1 MLLEPKKVGDMWECP
16 AIDHGVTIFPDGRIR
31 PCCQTSAEY
40 SKPLSEITN
49 PARFQDLKSFN
60 NPDACKSCWS
70 KEQQGLDSYRR
81 MYQTTVTNA
90 PGIQFL
96 DVRHSNQCNLKCRYC
111 NPHFSNQW
119 AKELSYPITLQQSK
133 FDDYSDHLLTK
144 DLVEIYWCGGEPLIN
159 SDHYNMLET
168 LISNGL
174 SKNIKLRYNT
184 NFTVIQYKDKNVF
197 DLWQQFKSVSLSI
210 SVDAVGEISNYIR
223 SGSDWNSIS
232 ANIDLALEKIEKNP
246 KISISLSPVVSL
258 LSIWTLPELYKYA
271 EHKKISVKPILLHGP
286 DYLSLMAIHTKLKPL
301 AISTLNSIRKQLGK
315 NYDQFMSRLTQ
326 DDNEYLFNQAVR
338 HILLLDKL
346 RQEKLF
352 ELLPFQQLAIELT
365 LKNYEYE

>member
-1 MLLEPKKVGDMWECP
+1 MTWTCP
-16 AIDHGVTIFPDGRIR
+16 AIDHGVSIFPDGRIR
-31 PCCQTSAEY
+31 PCCQTSEEY

-49 PARFQDLKSFN
+49 PARFQDLKSLD
-60 NPDACKSCWS
+60 NPDACKNCWS
-70 KEQQGLDSYRR
+70 KEEQGFYSYRK
-81 MYQTTVTNA
+81 MYEKKVTNA
-90 PGIQFL
+90 SGIQFL
-96 DVRHSNQCNLKCRYC
+96 DIRHSNQCNLKCRYC

-133 FDDYSDHLLTK
+133 FDDYLDQLLTK
-144 DLVEIYWCGGEPLIN
+144 DLVEVYWCGGEPLIN
-159 SDHYNMLET
+159 GNHYNMLET

-174 SKNIKLRYNT
+174 SKNIELRYNT
-184 NFTVIQYKDKNVF
+184 NFTALQYKDKNVF
-197 DLWQQFKSVSLSI
+197 DHWQQFKSVNLYI

-223 SGSDWNSIS
+223 SGSDWNVIS

-258 LSIWTLPELYKYA
+258 LSIWTLPELYQYA
-271 EHKKISVKPILLHGP
+271 KHKKLSIKPILLQGP
-286 DYLSLMAIHTKLKPL
+286 DYLSLMAIHTELKPL
-301 AISTLNSIRKQLGK
+301 AISTLNSIRDQLGQH
-315 NYDQFMSRLTQ
+315 YDRFMLQLTQ
-326 DDNEYLFNQAVR
+326 DDNEYLFNHAVR

-352 ELLPFQQLAIELT
+352 DLLPFQKLAIELT